1 LDRSW
6 CLVRDV
12 LARDWIGVS
21 MGRLSDRVRRSGI
34 IHNVCVIAAAL
45 CIVSLLA
52 SCNAATT
59 GATAPGDI
67 DVLDKVRSVDIMP
80 RQAQGVNTAQPNV
93 GERGRAAVFEGT
105 EITEVAEARP
115 QSSTSG
121 GGSSGGYDLNFE
133 NTPIA
138 TVAKVMIGD
147 ILNTGYIIDP
157 RVQGTVSLV
166 SVRPVPKS
174 DIVFVLENALRI
186 SGVVLL
192 RDSTGYRLTPRG
204 DAVGAGQV
212 DSVAASPEP
221 GYGVSVV
228 PLQYVSAQT
237 LLKLMDSFATKAG
250 SVRADAARNLL
261 LIQGTGPE
269 RRAAVETAMSF
280 DVDWMRGQSVGIYP
294 LSNSAPEPIITELEK
309 IMDSGDSG
317 LSHSVVKFQPVSRL
331 NAILVV
337 SRKPPL
343 LHTAA
348 TWIRRLDQADTTRN
362 SVHVY
367 RVKYGE
373 AKQIARVL
381 TAMFI
386 GGSSSSL
393 DSAED
398 QLAPGSGLSLTS
410 GVDRLSGN
418 TNSSSSAGS
427 SGARSSSGVGGT
439 GSGFSGTG
447 QRTAA
452 SGGAGAGTAAASGG
466 ALDTAS
472 GGNGQP
478 LMQGVR
484 ITADVVNNTLLI
496 YADQANYK
504 IIEATLH
511 QVDQPQ
517 LQVAIDAT
525 IAEVTLTNELSY
537 GVQSYLTSKNLGL
550 KADQGSLLN
559 TQSGA
564 APRPTS
570 SATDVAAA
578 AGSVANAFINRAL
591 PGFNFLVGSE
601 AQPAIILDA
610 LHAVTSVKVLSNP
623 SLVVINN
630 QTATLQVG
638 DVVPVSTGT
647 ATVLNGANNVVNSID
662 YRNTGIILRVSP
674 RINVNGNVRLE
685 VEQEISSVQPTANS
699 TLTPTVAER
708 RVKSSIS
715 VASGQTV
722 LLAGLISEQQNGG
735 RNGIPLLN
743 EIPGLGDAFSHQDKK
758 GTRTELIIFIRPQI
772 IRDGTDAH
780 HVAEELR
787 SKLRGSVG
795 ASINDL
801 RVRTVH

>member
-1 LDRSW
+1 MRFGSYQIRRW
-6 CLVRDV
+6 NV
-12 LARDWIGVS
+12 LRGV
-21 MGRLSDRVRRSGI
+21 G
-34 IHNVCVIAAAL
+34 VIALAL
-45 CIVSLLA
+45 GTVNLLA
-52 SCNAATT
+52 SCNTTTT

-67 DVLDKVRSVDIMP
+67 DVLDKVRSLDIMP
-80 RQAQGVNTAQPNV
+80 RRAQGVNTAQPNV
-93 GERGRAAVFEGT
+93 GERSRAAVFEGT
-105 EITEVAEARP
+105 EIAEVAETRGQP
-115 QSSTSG
+115 TSG
-121 GGSSGGYDLNFE
+121 SGSGGGGYDLNFE

-147 ILNTGYIIDP
+147 ILNAGYIIDP

-174 DIVFVLENALRI
+174 DIVFVLESALRN

-192 RDSTGYRLTPRG
+192 HDSTGYRLTPRG
-204 DAVGAGQV
+204 DAVGSGQV

-221 GYGVSVV
+221 GYGISVV

-237 LLKLMDSFATKAG
+237 VLKLMDSFATKPG

-269 RRAAVETAMSF
+269 RRAAVDTVTSF

-309 IMDSGDSG
+309 IMDSGESG

-348 TWIRRLDQADTTRN
+348 TWIRRLDHADTTRN

-381 TAMFI
+381 TDMFI

-393 DSAED
+393 DSAD
-398 QLAPGSGLSLTS
+398 NQLAPGSGSSLSS

-418 TNSSSSAGS
+418 TNSPSSAGS
-427 SGARSSSGVGGT
+427 PGSRPSSGTGGI
-439 GSGFSGTG
+439 GSGFSGAG

-452 SGGAGAGTAAASGG
+452 SGGTGTGATAPAS
-466 ALDTAS
+466 ALDTPG
-472 GGNGQP
+472 GGNEQP

-550 KADQGSLLN
+550 KANQGSILN
-559 TQSGA
+559 TQSGTVS
-564 APRPTS
+564 TS
-570 SATDVAAA
+570 SGATDVALA

-601 AQPAIILDA
+601 AQPAVILDA

-647 ATVLNGANNVVNSID
+647 ATVLNGNNNVVNSID

-685 VEQEISSVQPTANS
+685 VEQEISSVQPTATS

-735 RNGIPLLN
+735 RNGIPLLD
-743 EIPGLGDAFSHQDKK
+743 EIQGLGDAFAHQDKK

-780 HVAEELR
+780 HIAEELR

-795 ASINDL
+795 ASIDDL